1 MTTTAPDAR
10 LARRGNPWPDRDA
23 ESAYREDL
31 DRIRFSP
38 YYSRLAAVTQVISQ
52 GAAGQSVHNRLTH
65 SIKVAAVA
73 RSIAVNL
80 NSGPHRALLESLG
93 GCDPVVVQAAA
104 SAHDLGHPPFGHL
117 GERVLDRIAR
127 SRFGLADGFEGNAQ
141 TFRIVTEI
149 DVHGTSGEGLNLSAA
164 VRAAVLKYPWAR
176 FGVPDPHPSAATSP
190 PRGGGRGDEGLG
202 SGKFSAY
209 VLDAGEM
216 TEVLAAYPRITPWRQ
231 TVECSV
237 MDIADDIA
245 YSLHDLDD
253 FHRAGVLQHAS
264 VAAEFRT
271 WIRHRATLEKADRQE
286 LRANERL
293 PGNSLELL
301 RRRLHAKDGW
311 MVDDEAFA
319 VAVGRVGTDL
329 VDGLLAVPFDSSLA
343 AERLVGQ
350 FTRSWISHL
359 QKSVVV
365 STDPPPRTGHVSL
378 DRQSWHE
385 VAVLKFVHQRFVLE
399 RPDLAMFQR
408 GQGRVMATL
417 VRDLD
422 SWLADPVDA
431 GRAPRRLIDLVEL
444 ATTAYRRLATTN
456 PELMIDCTGDQ
467 AGSPDDLAR
476 WGRGRGIIDYVASLT
491 EDRAAASANTLA
503 GHSARLWDAGS
514 AL

>member
-1 MTTTAPDAR
+1 MTTTLSDPR
-10 LARRGNPWPDRDA
+10 LARRSGQVDTDSMA
-23 ESAYREDL
+23 AYREDL

-38 YYSRLAAVTQVISQ
+38 YFSRLSAVTQVISQ
-52 GAAGQSVHNRLTH
+52 GAAGQSVQNRLTH

-73 RSIAVNL
+73 RAIAVKL
-80 NSGPHRALLESLG
+80 NYGAHRALLNELG
-93 GCDPVVVQAAA
+93 GCDPVVIQAAA
-104 SAHDLGHPPFGHL
+104 TAHDLGHPPFGHL

-141 TFRIVTEI
+141 TFRIVTEL
-149 DVHGTSGEGLNLSAA
+149 DVHGTSGEGLNLTAA

-176 FGVPDPHPSAATSP
+176 FGVPDPHPSESATP
-190 PRGGGRGDEGLG
+190 PKGGGRGEEGLG

-209 VLDAGEM
+209 VLDAAEM
-216 TEVLAAYPRITPWRQ
+216 TEVLSAYPLIIPWRQ

-264 VAAEFRT
+264 VSAEFRT
-271 WIRHRATLEKADRQE
+271 WIRQRSE
-286 LRANERL
+286 LGKVDGRELKTNERL

-301 RRRLHAKDGW
+301 RRRLHSKDGW

-343 AERLVGQ
+343 AERLVGE

-359 QKSVVV
+359 QDSVVV
-365 STDPPPRTGHVSL
+365 SSDPPPRAGHVSL
-378 DRQSWHE
+378 DRQAWHE
-385 VAVLKFVHQRFVLE
+385 VAVLKFVHQRFVLD

-408 GQGRVMATL
+408 GQGQVMAEL
-417 VRDLD
+417 VGDLD

-431 GRAPRRLIDLVEL
+431 GRAPRRLIDLVEM
-444 ATTAYRRLATTN
+444 ATNAYRQLAETN
-456 PELMIDCTGDQ
+456 PELLISSTGEPG
-467 AGSPDDLAR
+467 ASPDDLVR

-491 EDRAAASANTLA
+491 DDRAANSAATLA

>member
-1 MTTTAPDAR
+1 MTTLIDPR
-10 LARRGNPWPDRDA
+10 LTRRSGQTDQ
-23 ESAYREDL
+23 SAAAAFREDL

-38 YYSRLAAVTQVISQ
+38 YLSRLSAVTQVISQ
-52 GAAGQSVHNRLTH
+52 NAAGQSVQNRLTH

-73 RSIAVNL
+73 RAIAVNL
-80 NSGPHRALLESLG
+80 NTGPHAELLDELG
-93 GCDPVVVQAAA
+93 GCDPVVIQAAA
-104 SAHDLGHPPFGHL
+104 TAHDLGHPPFGHL

-141 TFRIVTEI
+141 TFRIVTEL
-149 DVHGTSGEGLNLSAA
+149 DVHGTSGEGLNLTSA

-176 FGVPDPHPSAATSP
+176 FGVPDPHPSTALHP
-190 PRGGGRGDEGLG
+190 PKGGGQGEEGLG

-216 TEVLAAYPRITPWRQ
+216 TEVLAAYPRIKPWRQ

-264 VAAEFRT
+264 VSAEFRT
-271 WIRHRATLEKADRQE
+271 WIKRRAELETADRHD
-286 LRANERL
+286 LRSNERL
-293 PGNSLELL
+293 PGYSLELL

-319 VAVGRVGTDL
+319 VAVGRVGTEL

-343 AERLVGQ
+343 AERLVGE
-350 FTRSWISHL
+350 FTRSWIAHLEDSVLVSH
-359 QKSVVV
+359 
-365 STDPPPRTGHVSL
+365 DPPPRTGHVSL
-378 DRQSWHE
+378 DR
-385 VAVLKFVHQRFVLE
+385 
-399 RPDLAMFQR
+399 PDLAMFQR
-408 GQGRVMATL
+408 GQGQVMSAL
-417 VRDLD
+417 VADLD

-431 GRAPRRLIDLVEL
+431 ARAPRRLIDLVEL
-444 ATTAYRRLATTN
+444 ATDSYHQLARSN
-456 PELMIDCTGDQ
+456 PALLITSTGE
-467 AGSPDDLAR
+467 AGGAPDDLVR

-491 EDRAAASANTLA
+491 DDRAASSATTLA
-503 GHSARLWDAGS
+503 GHAARLWDAGS